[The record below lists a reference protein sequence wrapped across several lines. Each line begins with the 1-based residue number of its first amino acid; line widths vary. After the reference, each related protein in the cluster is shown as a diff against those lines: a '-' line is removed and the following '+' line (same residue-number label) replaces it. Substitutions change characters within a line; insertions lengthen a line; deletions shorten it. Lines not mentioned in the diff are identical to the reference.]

1 MCSLLAT
8 NSQELLAAKQ
18 NKTPVQRW
26 RRSTAGC
33 WLGLSPRTGRA
44 RGCEGGPDGARGR
57 SVSLPKPTSS
67 RPPRRCPLPGA
78 VPKSLSFLNVQAA
91 RPSSRI
97 DFRRTLLPTPE
108 LLLSSL
114 EVHEKLARNQAHDTS
129 KKNPRI
135 RANFEIFYYAFDS
148 IFWA

>member
-1 MCSLLAT
+1 MKVD
-8 NSQELLAAKQ
+8 E
-18 NKTPVQRW
+18 
-26 RRSTAGC
+26 TAPGE
-33 WLGLSPRTGRA
+33 GASLSPN
-44 RGCEGGPDGARGR
+44 
-57 SVSLPKPTSS
+57 
-67 RPPRRCPLPGA
+67 PPRPGRLDAAPPPGA